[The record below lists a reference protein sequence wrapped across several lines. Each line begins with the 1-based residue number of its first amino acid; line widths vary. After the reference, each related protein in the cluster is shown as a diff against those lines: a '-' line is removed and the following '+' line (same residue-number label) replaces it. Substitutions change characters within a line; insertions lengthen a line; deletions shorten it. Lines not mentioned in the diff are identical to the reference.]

1 MGDLQIK
8 EAPIPEC
15 LDDEILIEVGTSS
28 QRRAGTDIRF
38 YRTKPSLSSRWTL
51 PSEKT
56 RI

>member
-51 PSEKT
+51 PLEKT